1 MKLRY
6 FKLSEF
12 DSPDEPGSGAKHMD
26 YGFLKMLDAARHHSG
41 VPYRITS
48 GYRTQ
53 AHHDHLTAQGYKTSS
68 TSAHLQGFAADIYAR
83 SNHARM
89 MVIYGLVKAG
99 FNRIGVGRTFIHVDD
114 HPDKRPDVMWLY

>member
-6 FKLSEF
+6 FKLTEF

-26 YGFLKMLDAARHHSG
+26 HGFLKMLDEARHHSG

-53 AHHDHLTAQGYKTSS
+53 AHHDALTAQGYKTST
-68 TSAHLQGFAADIYAR
+68 TSAHLEGYAADIYAR
-83 SNHARM
+83 SNHMRM

-99 FNRIGVGRTFIHVDD
+99 FNRIGIGRTFIHVDD
-114 HPDKRPDVMWLY
+114 HPGKRPDVAWLY